1 MNAYKINSN
10 YAKALFLLAQD
21 LGQVEECYHDMLV
34 VRDVCAENRDF
45 CVVMGNPVIRSDR
58 KVAIVTEIF
67 RGHVSDATMAF
78 LVFVTRKN
86 RAVNLHGIASFF
98 DELYCQHNNI
108 VKAKMLTAC
117 EVDDD
122 NLARVRQVIANFTHK
137 TVQLDAQT
145 TDKMLGS
152 FYLVF
157 DNYLYDAR
165 LRTKIAKLRA
175 EFSKNDYE
183 SKL

>member
-1 MNAYKINSN
+1 M
-10 YAKALFLLAQD
+10 LL
-21 LGQVEECYHDMLV
+21 
-34 VRDVCAENRDF
+34 VRDVCAENRELHTI
-45 CVVMGNPVIRSDR
+45 MANPVVPCGK

-67 RGHVSDATMAF
+67 QGRISDTSLAF

-86 RAVNLHGIASFF
+86 RAVNMKGIASFF
-98 DELYCQHNNI
+98 DELYCDHNNI

-117 EVDDD
+117 EVDDN
-122 NLARVRQVIANFTHK
+122 NLARVKQVIENFTHK
-137 TVQLDAQT
+137 KVQLDAQT
-145 TDKMLGS
+145 TNKMLGS

>member
-10 YAKALFLLAQD
+10 YAKALFLLAYD
-21 LGQVEECYHDMLV
+21 LNQLDSCYDDMCLV
-34 VRDVCAENRDF
+34 HKVCDENRELH
-45 CVVMGNPVIRSDR
+45 VVLGNPVIKVDR
-58 KVAIVTEIF
+58 KLAILTDIF
-67 RGHVSDATMAF
+67 HDHVCGTTMAF
-78 LVFVTRKN
+78 LHFVTRKN
-86 RAVNLHGIASFF
+86 RAVNLKGIAASFE
-98 DELYCQHNNI
+98 ELYCDHNNI
-108 VKAKMLTAC
+108 VRAKMLTAC
-117 EVDDD
+117 EVDGD
-122 NLARVRQVIANFTHK
+122 NLNRIRGIIENFTHK

-165 LRTKIAKLRA
+165 LRTKIAKLRN